1 MEQILHL
8 LYSWYM
14 LYMNELMP
22 GILVCMLLLMIVALA
37 AVRRCRKQIR
47 DLAEKT
53 KEMTKLALNRSSV
66 NTQQEKNRIQ
76 MGTEENRDGKNIV
89 SPQNEEI
96 FGSVIQEI
104 FP

>member
-1 MEQILHL
+1 MEQVLHL

-14 LYMNELMP
+14 LYTNELML

-37 AVRRCRKQIR
+37 VVRRCRKQIR

-53 KEMTKLALNRSSV
+53 KEMTKLALSRNSE
-66 NTQQEKNRIQ
+66 NTQREKNGIRI
-76 MGTEENRDGKNIV
+76 GTEENISGKTLV